1 MDVTLVV
8 GRQRRHGVDY
18 VDLWWKVHKAAV
30 VGDGVPHH
38 DLMLPPVEEE
48 HASMAALDQ
57 IPAQP
62 IVEP

>member
-1 MDVTLVV
+1 
-8 GRQRRHGVDY
+8 
-18 VDLWWKVHKAAV
+18 
-30 VGDGVPHH
+30 
-38 DLMLPPVEEE
+38 LMLPPVEEE